1 MVKLLKQE
9 QNEEVNL
16 SKLRRPPNMEENK
29 MKNKTILSLMV
40 LLLVV
45 VSAASV
51 FAARRGPLISA
62 DILKYEPAPVEPGGY
77 AEVWVSVNNEG
88 TTSEDF
94 RIEFF
99 PEYPFSLAEGED
111 ELKTLKALPEGENAV
126 VKYRLVVA
134 HDAPNKDMPVK
145 FQYQF
150 GESLVWTRLE
160 GDISIRT
167 AGAILTVDEYST
179 IPEAI
184 QPGDFIKVDIDL
196 GNHGKITVKDVDV
209 TLELDESVI
218 APIGSGN
225 TKRIKEILPGETQK
239 VSFSLI
245 ADTSAEIKVYSIP
258 LKLNYKDIRNT
269 EYDDETRI
277 SLIMSAEPDLMVVV
291 DSTEVTAPNKPGI
304 VTLKIINKG
313 IMDLKYL
320 NTRLVS
326 TEQYEVL
333 SPSNEEYIGNL
344 DSDDFETF
352 EFIIKPKVKDVRLN
366 VIVDFKDP
374 YNKDYSKTF
383 DLPLRIVSKAELGE
397 AKSYTGT
404 IIIVLLV
411 LAVIIYWLYRR
422 RKKKKKNKK

>member
-1 MVKLLKQE
+1 
-9 QNEEVNL
+9 
-16 SKLRRPPNMEENK
+16 

-383 DLPLRIVSKAELGE
+383 DLPLRVVSKAELGE
-397 AKSYTGT
+397 GKSYTGT

-411 LAVIIYWLYRR
+411 LAVVIYWYYRR

>member
-1 MVKLLKQE
+1 
-9 QNEEVNL
+9 
-16 SKLRRPPNMEENK
+16 
-29 MKNKTILSLMV
+29 MKNKIIIISLIIIF
-40 LLLVV
+40 LVV
-45 VSAASV
+45 VSAVSV

-77 AEVWVSVNNEG
+77 VEVWVSVNNEG

-99 PEYPFSLAEGED
+99 PEYPFSLAEGE
-111 ELKTLKALPEGENAV
+111 EEMKTLKALPEGENAV
-126 VKYRLVVA
+126 IKYRLVVA
-134 HDAPNKDMPVK
+134 HDAPNKDMQVK

-179 IPEAI
+179 TPEAI
-184 QPGDFIKVDIDL
+184 QPGDFIKVEL
-196 GNHGKITVKDVDV
+196 ELKNHGKITVKDIDV

-225 TKRIKEILPGETQK
+225 TKRIKQILPGETEK

-258 LKLNYKDIRNT
+258 LQLDYKDIRNT
-269 EYDDETRI
+269 EYSDETRI

-291 DSTEVTAPNKPGI
+291 DSTEVTAPNKPGT

-313 IMDLKYL
+313 ISDLKYL

-326 TEQYEVL
+326 TENYEVL

-352 EFIIKPKVKDVRLN
+352 EFIIKPKAKDVRLN
-366 VIVDFKDP
+366 VVVDFKDL

-383 DLPLRIVSKAELGE
+383 DLPLRVISKAELGE
-397 AKSYTGT
+397 EKSYTGT
-404 IIIVLLV
+404 IIIALLV
-411 LAVIIYWLYRR
+411 LAVVIYWWYRR
-422 RKKKKKNKK
+422 RKKKKQHKK

>member
-1 MVKLLKQE
+1 MKLLNA
-9 QNEEVNL
+9 NEKGFATL
-16 SKLRRPPNMEENK
+16 LQKKFM
-29 MKNKTILSLMV
+29 LSLMV
-40 LLLVV
+40 ILLVV

-51 FAARRGPLISA
+51 FAARQGPVITA

-77 AEVWVSVNNEG
+77 VEIWVSITNLG

-99 PEYPFSLAEGED
+99 PEYPFALAEGED
-111 ELKTLKALPEGENAV
+111 EVKTLQALPSDENAV
-126 VKYRLVVA
+126 IKYKLIVA

-150 GESLVWTRLE
+150 GDSFVWTRLE
-160 GDISIRT
+160 GEISIRT
-167 AGAILTVDEYST
+167 AGALLTVDEYST
-179 IPEAI
+179 TPDAI
-184 QPGDFIKVDIDL
+184 QPGDFIKVDL
-196 GNHGKITVKDVDV
+196 ELKNHGKITVKDIDV
-209 TLELDESVI
+209 TLDLDESVI

-225 TKRIKEILPGETQK
+225 TKRIKEILPGETEK

-258 LKLNYKDIRNT
+258 LKLDYKDIRNT
-269 EYDDETRI
+269 EYSDESRI

-291 DSTEVTAPNKPGI
+291 DSTEVTAPDKPGA

-313 IMDLKYL
+313 ISDLKYL

-326 TEQYEVL
+326 TDQYAVL

-366 VIVDFKDP
+366 VVVDFKDP

-397 AKSYTGT
+397 KKSYTGT
-404 IIIVLLV
+404 IIITLLV
-411 LAVIIYWLYRR
+411 LAVVIYWWYRR
-422 RKKKKKNKK
+422 RKKKKTKK

>member
-1 MVKLLKQE
+1 MKTKKL
-9 QNEEVNL
+9 
-16 SKLRRPPNMEENK
+16 M
-29 MKNKTILSLMV
+29 LSLMV

-51 FAARRGPLISA
+51 FAARQGPVITA

-77 AEVWVSVNNEG
+77 VEVWVSITNLG

-94 RIEFF
+94 KIEFF

-111 ELKTLKALPEGENAV
+111 EMKTLKALPTNENAV
-126 VKYRLVVA
+126 IKYRLIVA

-150 GESLVWTRLE
+150 GQSLVWTRLE

-179 IPEAI
+179 TPEAI

-196 GNHGKITVKDVDV
+196 GNHGKITVKDIDV

-245 ADTSAEIKVYSIP
+245 ADTSADIKVYSVP
-258 LKLNYKDIRNT
+258 LKVSYRDIRNA
-269 EYDDETRI
+269 EYEDETRI

-291 DSTEVTAPNKPGI
+291 DSTDITAPDNPGI

-383 DLPLRIVSKAELGE
+383 DLPLRVVSKAELGE
-397 AKSYTGT
+397 GKSYTGT
-404 IIIVLLV
+404 IIIVLVV
-411 LAVIIYWLYRR
+411 LAVIIYWWYRR
-422 RKKKKKNKK
+422 RKKKKLHKK

>member
-1 MVKLLKQE
+1 
-9 QNEEVNL
+9 
-16 SKLRRPPNMEENK
+16 
-29 MKNKTILSLMV
+29 MKKIMLSLMV

-51 FAARRGPLISA
+51 FAARQGPVITA

-77 AEVWVSVNNEG
+77 VEVWVSITNLG

-94 RIEFF
+94 KIEFF

-111 ELKTLKALPEGENAV
+111 EMKTLKALPTNENAV
-126 VKYRLVVA
+126 IKYRLIVA

-150 GESLVWTRLE
+150 GQSLVWTRLE

-179 IPEAI
+179 TPEAI

-196 GNHGKITVKDVDV
+196 GNHGKITVKDIDV

-245 ADTSAEIKVYSIP
+245 ADTSADIKVYSVP
-258 LKLNYKDIRNT
+258 LKVSYRDIRNA
-269 EYDDETRI
+269 EYEDETRI

-291 DSTEVTAPNKPGI
+291 DSTDIT
-304 VTLKIINKG
+304 
-313 IMDLKYL
+313 
-320 NTRLVS
+320 
-326 TEQYEVL
+326 
-333 SPSNEEYIGNL
+333 
-344 DSDDFETF
+344 
-352 EFIIKPKVKDVRLN
+352 
-366 VIVDFKDP
+366 
-374 YNKDYSKTF
+374 
-383 DLPLRIVSKAELGE
+383 
-397 AKSYTGT
+397 
-404 IIIVLLV
+404 
-411 LAVIIYWLYRR
+411 
-422 RKKKKKNKK
+422 

>member
-1 MVKLLKQE
+1 MKIKKL
-9 QNEEVNL
+9 
-16 SKLRRPPNMEENK
+16 
-29 MKNKTILSLMV
+29 ILSLMV

-45 VSAASV
+45 VSAAGV
-51 FAARRGPLISA
+51 FAARQGPVITA

-77 AEVWVSVNNEG
+77 VEVWVSITNLG

-94 RIEFF
+94 KIDFF

-111 ELKTLKALPEGENAV
+111 ELKTLQALPADENAV
-126 VKYRLVVA
+126 IKYKLIVA

-150 GESLVWTRLE
+150 GDSLVWTRLE

-167 AGAILTVDEYST
+167 AGALLTVDEYST
-179 IPEAI
+179 TPDAI
-184 QPGDFIKVDIDL
+184 QPGDFIKVDL
-196 GNHGKITVKDVDV
+196 ELKNHGKITVKDIDV
-209 TLELDESVI
+209 TLDLDESVI

-225 TKRIKEILPGETQK
+225 TKRIKEILSGETET

-258 LKLNYKDIRNT
+258 LKLDYKDIRNT
-269 EYDDETRI
+269 EYSDETRI

-291 DSTEVTAPNKPGI
+291 DSTEVTAPDKPGT

-352 EFIIKPKVKDVRLN
+352 EFIIKPRVRNVRLN
-366 VIVDFKDP
+366 VVVDFKDP
-374 YNKDYSKTF
+374 YNKDYSRTF
-383 DLPLRIVSKAELGE
+383 DLPLRVISKAELGE
-397 AKSYTGT
+397 KKSYTGT

-411 LAVIIYWLYRR
+411 LAVVIYWWYRR
-422 RKKKKKNKK
+422 RKKKKQHKK

>member
-1 MVKLLKQE
+1 
-9 QNEEVNL
+9 
-16 SKLRRPPNMEENK
+16 

>member
-1 MVKLLKQE
+1 MVKLLRQE
-9 QNEEVNL
+9 QNEE
-16 SKLRRPPNMEENK
+16 EDK
-29 MKNKTILSLMV
+29 MKTKKFMLSLMV

-45 VSAASV
+45 ISAAGVSAA
-51 FAARRGPLISA
+51 RQGPVITA
-62 DILKYEPAPVEPGGY
+62 DILKYEPAPVEPGGFV
-77 AEVWVSVNNEG
+77 EVWVSITNLG

-94 RIEFF
+94 KIDFF
-99 PEYPFSLAEGED
+99 PEYPFSLAAGED
-111 ELKTLKALPEGENAV
+111 ELKTLQALPADENAV
-126 VKYRLVVA
+126 IKYKLIVA

-150 GESLVWTRLE
+150 GDSLVWTRLE

-167 AGAILTVDEYST
+167 AGAVLTVAEYST
-179 IPEAI
+179 TPEAI
-184 QPGDFIKVDIDL
+184 QPGDFIKVDL
-196 GNHGKITVKDVDV
+196 ELKNHGKITVKDIDV
-209 TLELDESVI
+209 TLDLDESAI

-225 TKRIKEILPGETQK
+225 TKRINEILPGETQK

-258 LKLNYKDIRNT
+258 LKLDYKDIRNT
-269 EYDDETRI
+269 EYSDESRI

-291 DSTEVTAPNKPGI
+291 DSTEVTAPDKPGI

-326 TEQYEVL
+326 TENYEVL

-352 EFIIKPKVKDVRLN
+352 EFIIKPKAKDVRLN
-366 VIVDFKDP
+366 VVVDFKDP

-383 DLPLRIVSKAELGE
+383 DLPLRVISKAELGE
-397 AKSYTGT
+397 SKSYTGT
-404 IIIVLLV
+404 IIIALLV
-411 LAVIIYWLYRR
+411 LAVVIYWWYRR
-422 RKKKKKNKK
+422 RKKKKLHKK